1 MNAILLVAGMSAR
14 QLLGQRRI
22 ILPALVALAPVL
34 IAIVVRVVADDDAPP
49 AAEVAANTLTGLVV
63 LVVLPLTTIILATSA
78 LGSEIEDGTAV
89 YLLAKPVARWR
100 ILAGKLLAAW
110 GAAAVIVLASAAV
123 SGAVLLAGESGW
135 NVLGGFVVALLAGSF
150 AYSALFLMFSLLTT
164 RALLAGL
171 AYALIWEGVVTSFAP
186 GVQRAS
192 IREYTLGIADL
203 VSGAPASVIDAELGG
218 ALSLILMAVVS
229 AIAVAIAARRLA
241 RFQLSGEA

>member
-1 MNAILLVAGMSAR
+1 MNAILLVAATTAR
-14 QLLGQRRI
+14 QLLGQRRV

-34 IAIVVRVVADDDAPP
+34 IAVVVRAVADDDTP
-49 AAEVAANTLTGLVV
+49 AAEVAANTLTGLVA
-63 LVVLPLTTIILATSA
+63 LIVLPVTALFLATAA
-78 LGSEIEDGTAV
+78 LGSEVEDGTAV

-110 GAAAVIVLASAAV
+110 GAAAAIVLASAAV

-150 AYSALFLMFSLLTT
+150 AYCALFLMFSLLTG

-171 AYALIWEGVVTSFAP
+171 AYAFIWEGVITSFAP

-192 IREYTLGIADL
+192 IREYTLGVADL
-203 VSGAPASVIDAELGG
+203 VSGAPANVIDADLGG
-218 ALSLILMAVVS
+218 VLSLILMAAVS
-229 AIAVAIAARRLA
+229 AIAVGVAARRLA
-241 RFQLSGEA
+241 RFELSGEA

>member
-1 MNAILLVAGMSAR
+1 MNAILLVTAMSAR

-22 ILPALVALAPVL
+22 LFPVL
-34 IAIVVRVVADDDAPP
+34 LTLVPVILAVIERAGTGDSAAAGAADVLGPW
-49 AAEVAANTLTGLVV
+49 VAAAL
-63 LVVLPLTTIILATSA
+63 LPLTTLILATSA

-89 YLLAKPVARWR
+89 YLLAKPIPRWR

-110 GAAAVIVLASAAV
+110 GAAAVIVIAAAAV
-123 SGAVLLAGESGW
+123 SGAIVLAGESGW
-135 NVLGGFVVALLAGSF
+135 NVLGGFVVALLAGTL
-150 AYSALFLMFSLLTT
+150 AYSAIFLMLSLLTS

-171 AYALIWEGVVTSFAP
+171 AYVFVWEWIMTGIAP

-192 IREYTLGIADL
+192 IGEYTLGIADF

-218 ALSLILMAVVS
+218 VLSIILMAVVS
-229 AIAVAIAARRLA
+229 AVAVAVAARRLA

>member
-1 MNAILLVAGMSAR
+1 MNATLLVAGMGAR
-14 QLLGQRRI
+14 QLLGQRRV

-34 IAIVVRVVADDDAPP
+34 IAVIVRAVADGDTP
-49 AAEVAANTLTGLVV
+49 AAEVAANILTGTVALI
-63 LVVLPLTTIILATSA
+63 VLPVTALFLATSA

-89 YLLAKPVARWR
+89 YLLSKPVARWR

-110 GAAAVIVLASAAV
+110 GASAAIVLAAAAV

-135 NVLGGFVVALLAGSF
+135 NVLGGFLVALLAGSF
-150 AYSALFLMFSLLTT
+150 AYSALFLMFSLLTS

-171 AYALIWEGVVTSFAP
+171 AYAFIWEGVITNFAP

-192 IREYTLGIADL
+192 VREYTLGVADL

-218 ALSLILMAVVS
+218 VLSLILMAAVS

>member
-1 MNAILLVAGMSAR
+1 MNAILLVAGMGAR
-14 QLLGQRRI
+14 QLLGQRRV

-34 IAIVVRVVADDDAPP
+34 IAVIVRAVADGDTP
-49 AAEVAANTLTGLVV
+49 AAEVAANILTGTVTLI
-63 LVVLPLTTIILATSA
+63 VLPVTALFLATAA

-89 YLLAKPVARWR
+89 YLLSKPVARWR

-110 GAAAVIVLASAAV
+110 GASAAIVLAAAAV

-135 NVLGGFVVALLAGSF
+135 NVLGGFLVALLAGSF

-171 AYALIWEGVVTSFAP
+171 AYAFIWEGVITNFAP

-192 IREYTLGIADL
+192 VREYTLGVADL

-218 ALSLILMAVVS
+218 VLSFILMAAVS

>member
-1 MNAILLVAGMSAR
+1 MNATLLVAAMGAR
-14 QLLGQRRI
+14 QLLGQRRV
-22 ILPALVALAPVL
+22 ILPALVALGPVL
-34 IAIVVRVVADDDAPP
+34 IAVVVRAVADGDTP
-49 AAEVAANTLTGLVV
+49 AAEVAANILTGTVALI
-63 LVVLPLTTIILATSA
+63 VLPLTTLFLAASA

-110 GAAAVIVLASAAV
+110 GASAVIVLAPAAV

-150 AYSALFLMFSLLTT
+150 AYCALFLMLSLLTT
-164 RALLAGL
+164 RVLLAGIF
-171 AYALIWEGVVTSFAP
+171 YVTVWEGVITNFAP

-192 IREYTLGIADL
+192 IREYTLGIADF
-203 VSGAPASVIDAELGG
+203 VSGAPASVIDANLGG
-218 ALSLILMAVVS
+218 VLSLILMAAVS

>member
-1 MNAILLVAGMSAR
+1 MNATLLVAAMGAR
-14 QLLGQRRI
+14 QLLGQRRV
-22 ILPALVALAPVL
+22 ILPALVALGPVL
-34 IAIVVRVVADDDAPP
+34 IAVVVRAVADGDTP
-49 AAEVAANTLTGLVV
+49 AAEVAANILTGTVALI
-63 LVVLPLTTIILATSA
+63 VLPLTTLFLAASA

-110 GAAAVIVLASAAV
+110 GASAAIVLAPAAV

-150 AYSALFLMFSLLTT
+150 AYCALFLMLSLLTT
-164 RALLAGL
+164 RVLLAGIF
-171 AYALIWEGVVTSFAP
+171 YVTVWEGVITNFAP

-203 VSGAPASVIDAELGG
+203 VSGAPASVIDANLGG
-218 ALSLILMAVVS
+218 VLSLILMAAVS
-229 AIAVAIAARRLA
+229 AVAVAIAARRLA

>member
-1 MNAILLVAGMSAR
+1 MNAILLVAGMGAR
-14 QLLGQRRI
+14 QLLGQRRV
-22 ILPALVALAPVL
+22 ILPVLVALGPVL
-34 IAIVVRVVADDDAPP
+34 IAVIVRAVADGDMP
-49 AAEVAANTLTGLVV
+49 AAEVAANILTGTVALI
-63 LVVLPLTTIILATSA
+63 VLPLTTIILATSA

-110 GAAAVIVLASAAV
+110 GASAAIVLAAAAV

-150 AYSALFLMFSLLTT
+150 AYCALFLMLSLLTT
-164 RALLAGL
+164 RALLAGI
-171 AYALIWEGVVTSFAP
+171 AYVTVWEGVITNFAP

-203 VSGAPASVIDAELGG
+203 VSGAPASVIDANLGG
-218 ALSLILMAVVS
+218 VLSLILMAAVS

>member
-1 MNAILLVAGMSAR
+1 MNATLLVAAMGAR
-14 QLLGQRRI
+14 QLLGQRRV

-34 IAIVVRVVADDDAPP
+34 IAVVVRAVADGDTP
-49 AAEVAANTLTGLVV
+49 AAEVAANILTGTVALI
-63 LVVLPLTTIILATSA
+63 VLPLTTLFLAASA

-89 YLLAKPVARWR
+89 YLLSKPVARWR

-110 GAAAVIVLASAAV
+110 GAAAVIVLAPAAV

-135 NVLGGFVVALLAGSF
+135 NVLGGFLVALLAGSF
-150 AYSALFLMFSLLTT
+150 AYCALFLMLSLLTT
-164 RALLAGL
+164 RVLLAGI
-171 AYALIWEGVVTSFAP
+171 AYVTVWEGVITNFAP

-192 IREYTLGIADL
+192 IREYTLGIADF
-203 VSGAPASVIDAELGG
+203 VSGAPASVIDANLGG
-218 ALSLILMAVVS
+218 VLSLILMAAVS